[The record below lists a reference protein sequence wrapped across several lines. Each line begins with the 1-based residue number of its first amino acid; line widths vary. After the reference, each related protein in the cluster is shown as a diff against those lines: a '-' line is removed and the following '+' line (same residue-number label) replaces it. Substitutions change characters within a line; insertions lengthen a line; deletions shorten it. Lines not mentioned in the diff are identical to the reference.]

1 MGDQL
6 TISRI
11 KQKLHKI
18 PPERLEEVCDFI
30 DFILTKETSR
40 NDKKVEKLEGIWQGL
55 GFEAISDLDKSI
67 HEIRKEAET
76 ALLERI
82 SRCGI

>member
-1 MGDQL
+1 MREQL
-6 TISRI
+6 TVSRI

-18 PPERLEEVCDFI
+18 PPEKLQEIVDFI

-40 NDKKVEKLEGIWQGL
+40 NDRKVEKLEGIWQEL
-55 GFEAISDLDKSI
+55 GFEKISNLDKSI
-67 HEIRKEAET
+67 REIRQET
-76 ALLERI
+76 ETGLLERI